1 MSGLARRVHDSA
13 TLKEQFDILVSSD
26 PTCDGM
32 KHTLDRRV
40 ATRWN
45 SDYAC
50 LKAHKYFRR
59 PVEQLTGLSRLKLG
73 SYRLTEA
80 QWDIVDD
87 LVEALAV
94 RYFFIATGS
103 LSHHSIDI

>member
-1 MSGLARRVHDSA
+1 
-13 TLKEQFDILVSSD
+13 
-26 PTCDGM
+26 M

-50 LKAHKYFRR
+50 LKAHKYFCQ
-59 PVEQLTGLSRLKLG
+59 PVEQLIGLSRLKLG

-94 RYFFIATGS
+94 RYFFYCQRFIKSPFNRYLTSQAVYS
-103 LSHHSIDI
+103 LLHQYL